1 MTKNIFG
8 AKIQIFKNRTKKNFL
23 ARKYKFLKILTNFY
37 AYKKVVLKNGFLPQC
52 DFAPAI
58 LDFRKWKATE
68 KSAKNRNSSS

>member
-1 MTKNIFG
+1 MEE
-8 AKIQIFKNRTKKNFL
+8 FL
-23 ARKYKFLKILTNFY
+23 AF
-37 AYKKVVLKNGFLPQC
+37 KKVELKNGFLPQC